1 MSISL
6 YQASVPGYLQALR
19 ATAGFMQR
27 GLEHA
32 GEHDIDP
39 GEFVQARIHA
49 DMRPFRFQIRSV
61 VHHSLGAID
70 GIRSGVFAPP
80 AMESDDDYA
89 ALQRQVEEAV
99 AALEAV
105 EAAEVDRCIGSEVVF
120 QLGERRLPFLAEDF
134 LFSFSL
140 PNFHFHVTTA
150 YGILRM
156 RGVPL
161 GKRDYLGRL
170 RLHRPD

>member
-6 YQASVPGYLQALR
+6 YEASVPGYLQALR

-32 GEHDIDP
+32 AGHEVDP
-39 GEFVQARIHA
+39 GEIVQARIHP
-49 DMRPFRFQIRSV
+49 DMRPFQFQIRSV
-61 VHHSLGAID
+61 VHHSRGAID

-80 AMESDDDYA
+80 AMESDADYA
-89 ALQRQVEEAV
+89 ALQQQVDEAV

-105 EAAEVDRCIGSEVVF
+105 EAADLDRCLGREVVF
-120 QLGERRLPFLAEDF
+120 QLGERRLPFRAEDF

-150 YGILRM
+150 YDILRM

-170 RLHRPD
+170 RLQRTD

>member
-1 MSISL
+1 MSVSL
-6 YQASVPGYLQALR
+6 YEASVPGYLQALR

-39 GEFVQARIHA
+39 GELVEARIHP
-49 DMRPFRFQIRSV
+49 DMRPFRFQVRSV
-61 VHHSLGAID
+61 VHHSLGAIQ
-70 GIRSGVFAPP
+70 GIRSGVFSPP
-80 AMESDDDYA
+80 AMESDQDYA
-89 ALQRQVEEAV
+89 ALQRQVEDATTT
-99 AALEAV
+99 LEAID
-105 EAAEVDRCIGSEVVF
+105 AADVDGCIGSEVVF
-120 QLGERRLPFLAEDF
+120 LIGDRRLPFRAEDF

-140 PNFHFHVTTA
+140 PNFFFHVTTA
-150 YGILRM
+150 YDILRM

-170 RLHRPD
+170 RYRRPA